1 MKRSDFILNVVRLPV
16 DMGMLFLAGVF
27 TYVLR
32 TNILD
37 AFRPVLFEFRL
48 PLDKYI
54 ALVIPTSLFFIVC
67 YAIAGLYTMGV
78 RMSRAEECAKVALA
92 SSAGILGVIVL
103 IFVSRE
109 LFDSRFLVL
118 GAWVLAIV
126 CVCIGRLL
134 IRGVHGYLMRRG
146 YGAHRLMVIG
156 SDGVTGRLVAAMRA
170 NSDLGYVVVDHL
182 HAPDTH
188 AIGDA
193 WLLGAIDGVLLAQ
206 PTLDAPTIVE
216 LVEYCHERHI
226 PFTFVPNMHETLTT
240 HYSVDAIGDVPVIE
254 LKRTSLD
261 GWGRVFKRVFDLS
274 ATSFGLLLLSP
285 LFALIA
291 LLITWE
297 THGPVF
303 VRLARVSRN
312 REFRLLKFRSMI
324 ENAEELKPL
333 LAQFNERADGPL
345 FKMAHDPRVTRLGR
359 WLRRLRLDELPQLW
373 NVVRGDIS
381 LVGPRPHQPDEVAR
395 YQRHHKRVLGIKA
408 GVTGFAQISGSS
420 ALSFEEEVRLDTF
433 YIENWSFWMDVRIL
447 MRTLMRL
454 VSDRTA
460 V

>member
-1 MKRSDFILNVVRLPV
+1 MKRSDFILNVVRVPV
-16 DMGMLFLAGVF
+16 DLGMLFLAGVL
-27 TYVLR
+27 TYLLR

-48 PLDKYI
+48 PLDKYV
-54 ALVIPTSLFFIVC
+54 ALVIPTSLFFIAC
-67 YAIAGLYTMGV
+67 YAVAGLYTMGV

-92 SSAGILGVIVL
+92 SSAGILGVIAF

-118 GAWVLAIV
+118 GAWLLAIV
-126 CVCIGRLL
+126 SVCTGRLL
-134 IRGVHGYLMRRG
+134 IRAVHTRLMRRG
-146 YGAHRLMVIG
+146 YGAHRLLVVG
-156 SDGVTGRLVAAMRA
+156 SDAVTERLVATIRA
-170 NSDLGYVVVDHL
+170 NDDLGYVVATHI
-182 HAPDTH
+182 HAPDVQ
-188 AIGDA
+188 AIGELWHA
-193 WLLGAIDGVLLAQ
+193 GAIDGVLLAQ
-206 PTLDAPTIVE
+206 PTFDAATIVE
-216 LVEYCHERHI
+216 LVEYCHEYHI

-240 HYSVDAIGDVPVIE
+240 HYSVDAIGDIPVIE

-261 GWGRVFKRVFDLS
+261 GWGRVFKRVFDVS
-274 ATSFGLLLLSP
+274 ATMIGLILLLP
-285 LFALIA
+285 LFFCIA

-297 THGPVF
+297 TRGPIF
-303 VRLARVSRN
+303 VRLRRVSRS
-312 REFRLLKFRSMI
+312 RHFSLLKFRSMI

-333 LAQFNERADGPL
+333 LIPYNERNDGPL
-345 FKMAHDPRVTRLGR
+345 FKMTCDPRVTRVGR

-373 NVVRGDIS
+373 NVVRGDMS

-408 GVTGFAQISGSS
+408 GVTGLAQISGGS

-433 YIENWSFWMDVRIL
+433 YIENWSFWMDIRII

>member
-1 MKRSDFILNVVRLPV
+1 MKRSDFILNVVRVPV
-16 DMGMLFLAGVF
+16 DMGMLFMAGVL

-54 ALVIPTSLFFIVC
+54 ALVIPTSLFFIAC

-92 SSAGILGVIVL
+92 SSAGILGVIVF

-118 GAWVLAIV
+118 GAWILAMV
-126 CVCIGRLL
+126 CVCVGRLL
-134 IRGVHGYLMRRG
+134 IRWVHGHLMRRG
-146 YGAHRLMVIG
+146 YGAYRLMVIG
-156 SDGVTGRLVAAMRA
+156 SDGVTERLVAAIRA
-170 NSDLGYVVVDHL
+170 NSDLGYVVAHHISV
-182 HAPDTH
+182 PDVY

-206 PTLDAPTIVE
+206 PTFDAPTIVE

-274 ATSFGLLLLSP
+274 ATSIGLLLLSP

-291 LLITWE
+291 LVITWE
-297 THGPVF
+297 TRGPVF

-312 REFRLLKFRSMI
+312 REFQLLKFRSMI

-333 LAQFNERADGPL
+333 LAEFNERADGPL
-345 FKMAHDPRVTRLGR
+345 FKMTNDPRVTHVGR

-373 NVVRGDIS
+373 NVLKGDIS

-433 YIENWSFWMDVRIL
+433 YIENWSFWMDVRII

>member
-1 MKRSDFILNVVRLPV
+1 MKRSDLILNVARVPV
-16 DMGMLFLAGVF
+16 DMGMLFLAGVL

-37 AFRPVLFEFRL
+37 TFRPVLFELRL

-67 YAIAGLYTMGV
+67 YAVAGLYTMGV

-92 SSAGILGVIVL
+92 SSAGILGVIVF

-118 GAWVLAIV
+118 GAWILAII
-126 CVCIGRLL
+126 CVCAGRLF
-134 IRGVHGYLMRRG
+134 IRWMHGHLMRRG
-146 YGAHRLMVIG
+146 FGIHRLLVIG
-156 SDGVTGRLVAAMRA
+156 HDVVTERLIAAIKA
-170 NSDLGYVVVDHL
+170 QSDLGYVVARHMQV
-182 HAPDTH
+182 PDMNI
-188 AIGDA
+188 IGDA
-193 WLLGAIDGVLLAQ
+193 WRSDAIDGVLLAQ
-206 PTLDAPTIVE
+206 PTFDAPTIVE
-216 LVEYCHERHI
+216 LVEYCHEHHI

-240 HYSVDAIGDVPVIE
+240 HYSVDAIGDIPVIE

-261 GWGRVFKRVFDLS
+261 GWGRVFKRVFDLC
-274 ATSFGLLLLSP
+274 ATSLGLIILSP
-285 LFALIA
+285 LFAAIA
-291 LLITWE
+291 LAITWE
-297 THGPVF
+297 TRGPVF
-303 VRLARVSRN
+303 VRLARVSKN
-312 REFRLLKFRSMI
+312 REFYLLKFRSMI

-333 LAQFNERADGPL
+333 LLPFNERADGPL
-345 FKMAHDPRVTRLGR
+345 FKMTNDPRVTHVGR

-373 NVVRGDIS
+373 NVLRGDIS

-420 ALSFEEEVRLDTF
+420 TLSFEEEVRLDTF
-433 YIENWSFWMDVRIL
+433 YIENWSFWMDVRIIV
-447 MRTLMRL
+447 RTLMRL

>member
-1 MKRSDFILNVVRLPV
+1 
-16 DMGMLFLAGVF
+16 MLFLAGVF

>member
-1 MKRSDFILNVVRLPV
+1 MKRSDLILNVARVPV
-16 DMGMLFLAGVF
+16 DMGMLFLAGVL

-37 AFRPVLFEFRL
+37 TFRPVLFELRL

-54 ALVIPTSLFFIVC
+54 ALVIPTSLFFIAC
-67 YAIAGLYTMGV
+67 YAVAGLYTMGV

-92 SSAGILGVIVL
+92 SSAGILGVIVF

-118 GAWVLAIV
+118 GAWILAII
-126 CVCIGRLL
+126 CVCAGRLF
-134 IRGVHGYLMRRG
+134 IRWMHGHLMRRG
-146 YGAHRLMVIG
+146 FGIHRLLVIG
-156 SDGVTGRLVAAMRA
+156 HDVVTERLIAAIKA
-170 NSDLGYVVVDHL
+170 QSDLGYVVARHMQV
-182 HAPDTH
+182 PDMNI
-188 AIGDA
+188 IGDA
-193 WLLGAIDGVLLAQ
+193 WRSDAIDGVLLAQ
-206 PTLDAPTIVE
+206 PTFDAPTIVE
-216 LVEYCHERHI
+216 LVEYCHEHHI

-240 HYSVDAIGDVPVIE
+240 HYSVDAIGDIPVIE

-261 GWGRVFKRVFDLS
+261 GWGRVFKRVFDLC
-274 ATSFGLLLLSP
+274 ATSLGLLILSP
-285 LFALIA
+285 LFAAIA
-291 LLITWE
+291 LAITWE
-297 THGPVF
+297 TRGPVF
-303 VRLARVSRN
+303 VRLARVSKN
-312 REFRLLKFRSMI
+312 REFYLLKFRSMI

-333 LAQFNERADGPL
+333 LLPFNERADGPL
-345 FKMAHDPRVTRLGR
+345 FKMTNDPRVTHVGR

-373 NVVRGDIS
+373 NVLRGDIS

-420 ALSFEEEVRLDTF
+420 TLSFEEEVRLDTF
-433 YIENWSFWMDVRIL
+433 YIENWSFWMDVRIIV
-447 MRTLMRL
+447 RTLMRL